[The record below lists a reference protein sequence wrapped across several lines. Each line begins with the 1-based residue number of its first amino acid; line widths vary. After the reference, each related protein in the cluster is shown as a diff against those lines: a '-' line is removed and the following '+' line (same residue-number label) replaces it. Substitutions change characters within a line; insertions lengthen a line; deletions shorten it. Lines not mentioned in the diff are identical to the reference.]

1 MEDLELIGVEEIKV
15 SLGFED
21 LPSAVDRI
29 KHYFE
34 QQNCV
39 ELNIGVIGESG
50 SGKSTFI
57 NVFRGL
63 GDEEEGSAETGVVET
78 TKVLLCYSYPKY
90 PNVKLWD
97 LPGIGTPNFK
107 ADEYLKDVEFER
119 YDFFIIIASDRFREY
134 HANLASE
141 VVKQNKKF
149 YFVRSKIDANIA
161 AEQRRKTFNKE
172 KTLDKI
178 RKDCIAGLENVG
190 VNSPRVFL
198 ISSFDLSLYDF
209 NGLEE
214 TMEMELPQQKRH
226 MLMLALPNITLEIN
240 ERKKKELQKNIWRL
254 ALLSVG
260 AAVIPIPLLNAS
272 ISISANVGI
281 LVYELKKYYNAF
293 GLDPD
298 SLQNLSDRSGKP
310 VDELKAVL
318 KSPLHKEISK
328 DVVIK
333 LLSGS
338 SFFAVEAAAE
348 TWLGLIPGLGSLA
361 AGSLS
366 FATVYYVLNKCLNE
380 LAQDVH
386 NVLIAALQTEV

>member
-39 ELNIGVIGESG
+39 ELNIGVTGESG
-50 SGKSTFI
+50 SGKSTFV
-57 NVFRGL
+57 NAFRGL

-78 TKVLLCYSYPKY
+78 TKVPTSYSYPKY

-119 YDFFIIIASDRFREY
+119 YDFFIIIASDRFREC
-134 HANLASE
+134 HANLAAE
-141 VVKQNKKF
+141 IVKQNKKF
-149 YFVRSKIDANIA
+149 YFVRSKIDASIA
-161 AEQRRKTFNKE
+161 AEQRKKTFNKE
-172 KTLDKI
+172 QTLDDI

-190 VNSPRVFL
+190 VNSPAVFL
-198 ISSFDLSLYDF
+198 ISCFDFALYDF
-209 NGLEE
+209 NCLEE
-214 TMEMELPQQKRH
+214 TMEKELPQHKRH
-226 MLMLALPNITLEIN
+226 VLMVALPNITLEIN

-254 ALLSVG
+254 ALLSAGV
-260 AAVIPIPLLNAS
+260 AAIPIPLLNAAVS
-272 ISISANVGI
+272 ISVDVGI
-281 LVYELKKYYNAF
+281 LVSELKKYYNAF

-298 SLQNLSDRSGKP
+298 SLQKLSDRSGKP

-318 KSPLHKEISK
+318 KSPLHKEINK

-333 LLSGS
+333 LLTGS

-348 TWLGLIPGLGSLA
+348 TWLGLIPGLGSLVS
-361 AGSLS
+361 GSLS
-366 FATVYYVLNKCLNE
+366 FATVYFILNQCLNE
-380 LAQDVH
+380 LAQDAH
-386 NVLIAALQTEV
+386 NVLMTALQTEV